1 MLSRWVLAATSTK
14 GNVLNWARS
23 FLTLITK
30 HEHEQ
35 PEKQFQ
41 GLSLL
46 SQRNYISCRI
56 KLHRIYL
63 CNYYIEHYYPRAK
76 SNNYFFSKWNKQ
88 AGNHKERL

>member
-41 GLSLL
+41 ELFLL
-46 SQRNYISCRI
+46 
-56 KLHRIYL
+56 
-63 CNYYIEHYYPRAK
+63 
-76 SNNYFFSKWNKQ
+76 
-88 AGNHKERL
+88 